1 MAFPGTYNFNYY
13 SGDTYEFIVEPK
25 TSSGAV
31 FTLTGYTPTFSI
43 ATSRSYDAIVLSSD
57 NVSEL
62 TATVDENDEY
72 ITCKILPTSGA
83 TLSSSSYV
91 YDVQIDNGSGNIF
104 TLLTG
109 TITVTQD
116 IS

>member
-13 SGDTYEFIVEPK
+13 AGDRYDFIIEPK
-25 TSSGAV
+25 TQSGQV
-31 FTLTGYTPTFSI
+31 FDLTGYTATFSI
-43 ATSRSYDAIVLSSD
+43 ATSRNFDAIELSS
-57 NVSEL
+57 VSEEL
-62 TATVDENDEY
+62 VAEVNEGNSYVSCQIIPEY
-72 ITCKILPTSGA
+72 GD
-83 TLSSSSYV
+83 TLVNSSYV
-91 YDVQIDNGSGNIF
+91 YDVEIDNGVGNVY